1 MSEYPFLEIP
11 EELYAEIGCRLL
23 LLQHLES
30 YIAALVKIVFEDN
43 SEKSK
48 KALLKADKRTMGQ
61 LIGALKKQ
69 VNIDTNFEETL
80 QRVLDDRN
88 LFVHRL
94 ASEFELET
102 SLGQKDSIS
111 FLNKSMDDLEA
122 VNPILQAAIVSY
134 GVKNGIDFDYMESWR
149 EHGNLRELEDKV
161 IPKLSNYFEKNQ
173 G

>member
-30 YIAALVKIVFEDN
+30 YIGVLVKIVFEDN
-43 SEKSK
+43 SEESK
-48 KALLKADKRTMGQ
+48 KALMKTDKRTMGQ
-61 LIGALKKQ
+61 LIGALKKKTD
-69 VNIDTNFEETL
+69 IDSNFEGAL

-102 SLGQKDSIS
+102 SLGQSRSIE
-111 FLNKSMDDLEA
+111 FLSKSMGDLEA
-122 VNPILQAAIVSY
+122 VNPILQGAIVGY
-134 GVKNGIDFDYMESWR
+134 GVENGIDFDYMDSWR
-149 EHGNLRELEDKV
+149 EHGNLRELETKV
-161 IPKLSNYFEKNQ
+161 IPNLSNYFKKS
-173 G
+173 